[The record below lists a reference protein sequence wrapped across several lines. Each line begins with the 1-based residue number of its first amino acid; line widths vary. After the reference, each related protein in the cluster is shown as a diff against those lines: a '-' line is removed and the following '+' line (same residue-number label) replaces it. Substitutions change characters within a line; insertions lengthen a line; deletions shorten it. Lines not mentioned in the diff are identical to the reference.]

1 MSYERRGGGN
11 RRRHRDDYDDR
22 RRDSYETPDDKL
34 KIAIIKLGEVD
45 PVEELPRLQKQIRDL
60 VPVNVA
66 NISEAFRIGVTEQ
79 PYKIPYYA
87 ALLRLLHD
95 RPEGEVDSEGPSL
108 GRQVLE
114 DFWKGFQAYLDKL
127 AWRETRLCIHFF
139 AHLTVAHLISPESL
153 FALLQAFTAVL
164 DEFGV
169 SHGRAKRA
177 AMCAAEGLMIGG
189 PTLKLHSSSGVADIM
204 NAIQAF
210 NDTTISAKWLVQP
223 IIKIFSDVVKIEN
236 GDELLDTM
244 LYALETLNDSD
255 FAQTA
260 TSFPQPY
267 ASYIDPDPSITPFN
281 IPSVLVP
288 PEIIELDGLSTDS
301 EEEAQVKKDEWPE
314 YFLRLFDNEVTP
326 DPNTPAGYA
335 VRSALLDTLDIFEV
349 NRKEC
354 ARLLLEYPKWNLPG
368 TFKPKPGAP
377 VDIEPAP
384 GKDWQLES
392 TIIETIIGALLI
404 LPESSHK
411 SVYYISLITELCKL
425 SPSTVGPAVGK
436 SIRKLYGSLSEG
448 LDVEA
453 ARRFA
458 EWFAVHMSNFG
469 FQWVWKEWVPDL
481 ALTVQHPRRAFM
493 RRALE
498 FEIRLSYHDRILKTL
513 PEAMQAPDA
522 FTIAEQ
528 APGPNFEYDDP
539 ASPHHDAAQS
549 VLNLFRG
556 RAKADDVISHLDS
569 LKTTLETSDE
579 GHINVDAIVRSIAVQ
594 SLLHIGSRS
603 FSHLL
608 NAIERYLP
616 LLRNLASG
624 GASST
629 GGSGNA
635 EAKAGILT
643 EAAAFWKLNRQ
654 MVGIVFDKL
663 MQYQI
668 VDPTDVV
675 TWTFINGSTVGQPSE
690 LAGPLSLSAFEWDLM
705 RGALDKA
712 NGRVMIARRKVAALR
727 KEDDDTRAR
736 AKARANDNPMEVDAD
751 AKPEEETPVVDNPA
765 LTTAL
770 KAFTSLTR
778 EQKAALSRTLEGF
791 VSSLA
796 PAATDSNPNPHSR
809 TVITEQGWNNR
820 ANWGKDEWNAWETW
834 GWYRQFCRAY
844 SPYLRSYSTT
854 LTTVSFARFQGSID
868 PAAELLQKTFNVAIG
883 QDV

>member
-1 MSYERRGGGN
+1 MSYERRGGY

-22 RRDSYETPDDKL
+22 RREVHETPEQKL
-34 KIAIIKLGEVD
+34 KGAILKLGEVD
-45 PVEELPRLQKQIRDL
+45 AIEELPRLERQIRDH
-60 VPVNVA
+60 VPINIPNV
-66 NISEAFRIGVTEQ
+66 SEAFRIGVTEQ

-87 ALLRLLHD
+87 ALIRLLHD
-95 RPEGEVDSEGPSL
+95 RSEDATDIKGLTL
-108 GRQVLE
+108 GRQILE
-114 DFWKGFQAYLDKL
+114 DFWKGFQTYLDKL

-139 AHLTVAHLISPESL
+139 AHLVVAKLVSAESM
-153 FALLQAFTAVL
+153 FALLQSFTAVL

-177 AMCAAEGLMIGG
+177 ALCAGEGLIIGG
-189 PTLKLHSSSGVADIM
+189 PSLKDSSPTNVIDII
-204 NAIQAF
+204 NAIQSF
-210 NDTTISAKWLVQP
+210 NDTILSSQWLVQP
-223 IIKIFSDVVKIEN
+223 TIKIYSDVVSIEN
-236 GDELLDTM
+236 GDELLDSLLKT
-244 LYALETLNDSD
+244 LRALNDED
-255 FAQTA
+255 FTE
-260 TSFPQPY
+260 TSNSFPQPY
-267 ASYIDPDPSITPFN
+267 TSYPEIDPATSPPFDL
-281 IPSVLVP
+281 PSVLVP
-288 PEIIELDGLSTDS
+288 PEIIELDGLAADS
-301 EEEAQVKKDEWPE
+301 EEEAQVKKEEWPE
-314 YFLRLFDNEVTP
+314 YFLRLFDN
-326 DPNTPAGYA
+326 DISPNPNMPAGYA
-335 VRSALLDTLDIFEV
+335 VRSALLDILNIFEV

-354 ARLLLEYPKWNLPG
+354 ARLLLEYPKWTPPG

-377 VDIEPAP
+377 NEAEPIV

-392 TIIETIIGALLI
+392 TIIETILGAFLI

-411 SVYYISLITELCKL
+411 SIYYIGLITELCKL

-436 SIRKLYGSLSEG
+436 SIRRLYGSLSEG
-448 LDVEA
+448 LDVEV

-481 ALTVQHPRRAFM
+481 ALAVQHPRRAFM

-522 FTIAEQ
+522 FTIPEQ
-528 APGPNFEYDDP
+528 APGPDFEYDDP
-539 ASPHHDAAQS
+539 SRPHHDAAQS

-556 RAKADDVISHLDS
+556 RAKADDVISHLDT
-569 LKTTLETSDE
+569 LKTNLETSEE

-616 LLRNLASG
+616 LLRNVASG
-624 GASST
+624 GVSSA

-643 EAAAFWKLNRQ
+643 AAAAFWKYNRQ

-675 TWTFINGSTVGQPSE
+675 GWTFLNGSTIGQLSE
-690 LAGPLSLSAFEWDLM
+690 LAAPLSLSAFEWDLM

-712 NGRVMIARRKVAALR
+712 NGRVMIARRKVTALR

-736 AKARANDNPMEVDAD
+736 VKASTNDNSMEVDAD
-751 AKPEEETPVVDNPA
+751 KLDETPVVDNPA

-791 VSSLA
+791 VASLA
-796 PAATDSNPNPHSR
+796 PSATDSNPNPHSR
-809 TVITEQGWNNR
+809 TVITEKAWQNR
-820 ANWGKDEWNAWETW
+820 ASWGKDEWNAWETW

-844 SPYLRSYSTT
+844 SPYLRNYSTT
-854 LTTVSFARFQGSID
+854 LWTVSFAKFEGSTD
-868 PAAELLQKTFNVAIG
+868 PAINLLKKTWNVATG
-883 QDV
+883 QDA

>member
-1 MSYERRGGGN
+1 MSYERRGGY
-11 RRRHRDDYDDR
+11 RRRPRDDYDDR
-22 RRDSYETPDDKL
+22 RREPYETPEEKL
-34 KIAIIKLGEVD
+34 KTAIIKLGEVD
-45 PVEELPRLQKQIRDL
+45 AVEELPRLQKQIRDF

-66 NISEAFRIGVTEQ
+66 NISEAIRTGVTEQ

-87 ALLRLLHD
+87 ALILLLHD
-95 RPEGEVDSEGPSL
+95 RPEESTSSEEAPPL
-108 GRQVLE
+108 GRLVLE

-139 AHLTVAHLISPESL
+139 AHLTIARLISPESL
-153 FALLQAFTAVL
+153 VALLQAFTAVL

-177 AMCAAEGLMIGG
+177 ALCAAEGLIIGG
-189 PTLKLHSSSGVADIM
+189 PSLKHYSATSVTEIIG
-204 NAIQAF
+204 AIQAF
-210 NDTTISAKWLVQP
+210 NDTTNSAKWLVQP
-223 IIKIFSDVVKIEN
+223 SVKVFSDAVAIEN
-236 GDELLDTM
+236 ADELLDTV
-244 LYALETLNDSD
+244 LFALKTLNDSN

-260 TSFPQPY
+260 ESFPQPY
-267 ASYIDPDPSITPFN
+267 TNLPAPPADVAPFN
-281 IPSVLVP
+281 LPSVLVP
-288 PEIIELDGLSTDS
+288 PEIIELDALSTEADA
-301 EEEAQVKKDEWPE
+301 EDTAQVKKEEWPE
-314 YFLRLFDNEVTP
+314 YFLRIFDNDISP

-335 VRSALLDTLDIFEV
+335 VRTALLDIISIFEV

-368 TFKPKPGAP
+368 AFKPKPGAP
-377 VDIEPAP
+377 TPSDVEPVA

-392 TIIETIIGALLI
+392 TIIETILGALLV

-453 ARRFA
+453 SRRFA

-481 ALTVQHPRRAFM
+481 ELAVQHPRRTFM
-493 RRALE
+493 RRAIE
-498 FEIRLSYHDRILKTL
+498 FEIRLSYHERIAKTL
-513 PEAMQAPDA
+513 PEAMQSPNAH
-522 FTIAEQ
+522 TIPEQ

-539 ASPHHDAAQS
+539 TNPHHDAAQS

-556 RAKADDVISHLDS
+556 RAKAEDVIAHLDS
-569 LKTTLETSDE
+569 LKTTLEGAEDAPLSV
-579 GHINVDAIVRSIAVQ
+579 NVDATVRSIALQ

-616 LLRNLASG
+616 LLRNIT
-624 GASST
+624 SST
-629 GGSGNA
+629 EGKA
-635 EAKAGILT
+635 EILS
-643 EAAAFWKLNRQ
+643 ASAAFWKGNRQ

-675 TWTFINGSTVGQPSE
+675 AWTFANR
-690 LAGPLSLSAFEWDLM
+690 AGGLDAFEWDLM
-705 RGALDKA
+705 RGAIDKA
-712 NGRVMIARRKVAALR
+712 NGRVVIARRRVAALR
-727 KEDDDTRAR
+727 KEEDDVRAR
-736 AKARANDNPMEVDAD
+736 DNAAGAMDVDAEGD
-751 AKPEEETPVVDNPA
+751 GAAKPAESLVDNPA
-765 LTTAL
+765 LATAL

-778 EQKAALSRTLEGF
+778 EQKGALSRTLEGF
-791 VSSLA
+791 VNALS
-796 PAATDSNPNPHSR
+796 PADSDASAVTPNAHTR
-809 TVITEQGWNNR
+809 TVITESAWLNR
-820 ANWGKDEWNAWETW
+820 ANWDDEEWNAWQTW
-834 GWYRQFCRAY
+834 GWYRQFCRVY
-844 SPYLRSYSTT
+844 SPYLRNYSTT
-854 LTTVSFARFQGSID
+854 LYTVSFARLEGSEN
-868 PAAELLQKTFNVAIG
+868 PAAELLTKTWNVATG
-883 QDV
+883 QDLS